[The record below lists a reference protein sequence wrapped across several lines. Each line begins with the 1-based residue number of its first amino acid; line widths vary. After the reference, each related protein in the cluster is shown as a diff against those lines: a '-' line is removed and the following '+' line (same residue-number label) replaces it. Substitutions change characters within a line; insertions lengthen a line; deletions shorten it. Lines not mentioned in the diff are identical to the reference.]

1 MDGSV
6 AGMDE
11 NRWSRPGPGMVVL
24 FAVVGLI
31 VGILTG
37 LFNPAGSGQEP
48 GQGVSERSHAPA
60 TTRSD
65 ALPERFYTVVLAS
78 IARSRDRAE
87 AEARAEVF
95 RGQGIQDVGVLDPE
109 RYASLADGYWAVY
122 SRIFERQSEAADY
135 RDELRARYRNLA
147 NAYLKWVNNDS

>member
-11 NRWSRPGPGMVVL
+11 NRWPRPGPGMVVM

-31 VGILTG
+31 AGILTG
-37 LFNPAGSGQEP
+37 LFNPAGSRQDP
-48 GQGVSERSHAPA
+48 GQGLSQRTDAPA

-78 IARSRDRAE
+78 VARSRDRSE
-87 AEARAEVF
+87 AEARAEEF
-95 RGQGIQDVGVLDPE
+95 RGEGIQDVGVLDPE
-109 RYASLADGYWAVY
+109 RYASLSDGFWAVF
-122 SRIFERQSEAADY
+122 SGVFETQGEAADH
-135 RDELRARYRNLA
+135 RDELRASYRNLA
-147 NAYLKWVNNDS
+147 NAYLKTVNNDS